1 MDSVS
6 YSKDLDALRD
16 AVQLQQQMNQEIAD
30 FQRQLEEF
38 TLAKV
43 SLACV
48 YFVLLKVKVCCTRY
62 ITHSAYL
69 SAVCEVKSKLYSW
82 LILSF
87 MLQVGNQNCC

>member
-1 MDSVS
+1 MNVVMVLTQREMDSVG

-43 SLACV
+43 RLACV
-48 YFVLLKVKVCCTRY
+48 YFFC
-62 ITHSAYL
+62 
-69 SAVCEVKSKLYSW
+69 
-82 LILSF
+82 F
-87 MLQVGNQNCC
+87 

>member
-1 MDSVS
+1 MDSVG

-48 YFVLLKVKVCCTRY
+48 YFVLLKVLHQV
-62 ITHSAYL
+62 H
-69 SAVCEVKSKLYSW
+69 YSQW
-82 LILSF
+82 IHLLF
-87 MLQVGNQNCC
+87 VRFTAG